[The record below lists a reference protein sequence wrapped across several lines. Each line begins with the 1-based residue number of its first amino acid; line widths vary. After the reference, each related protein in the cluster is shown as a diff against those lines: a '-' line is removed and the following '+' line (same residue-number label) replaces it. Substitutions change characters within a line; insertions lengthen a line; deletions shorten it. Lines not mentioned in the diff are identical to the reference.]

1 MKGPPAPKFHGGAER
16 WRDYGALVLFR
27 LCELYP
33 QQDCLNSLE
42 TRHGFRQVT
51 SMTSGPILH
60 LENVSKSFG
69 GVPAVTDVSLSIRKG
84 EIVGF
89 LGPNGAGKTTSLRM
103 ALGYVKPDEGEVRLF
118 GDAPGEAAF
127 GRVGFL
133 PEERGLYKK
142 QTAREAIAHMA
153 RLNGIKRAEAFKRA
167 DDLLE
172 RYGLGE
178 AKRKKNKDMSK
189 GMAQKVQ
196 LLSAIAHDP
205 EFYILDEPFSGL
217 DPVNQQVL
225 ESMVREIASRGSTI
239 LFSTHVMEHAERLCD
254 RIILM
259 SRGGKVFEGSV
270 EEALDHAP
278 RRVIIASE
286 NAGLTDIVTPFSE
299 EVTRRDDGSLDILLK
314 REAQTPDLLE
324 NCVEGGV
331 RLTRFE
337 PIRASLHEAFVALVG
352 EDVRADLE
360 ADAAADAAALE
371 EVA

>member
-1 MKGPPAPKFHGGAER
+1 MVIYVCSVRGVEKASRTGQGKVMNGP
-16 WRDYGALVLFR
+16 VLK
-27 LCELYP
+27 
-33 QQDCLNSLE
+33 
-42 TRHGFRQVT
+42 
-51 SMTSGPILH
+51 

-69 GVPAVTDVSLSIRKG
+69 GKTAVDNVSFAVEPG

-103 ALGYVKPDEGEVRLF
+103 ALGYVKPDRGSVSLF
-118 GDAPGEAAF
+118 GDAPGEPAF

-153 RLNGIKRAEAFKRA
+153 RLNGIKRNKAFMTA
-167 DDLLE
+167 DRLLD

-217 DPVNQQVL
+217 DPVNQKIL
-225 ESMVREIASRGSTI
+225 EDMVREIAQRGRTI
-239 LFSTHVMEHAERLCD
+239 IFSTHVMEHAERLCD

-259 SRGGKVFEGSV
+259 GRGQKVFDGTV
-270 EEALDHAP
+270 QAALDHAP
-278 RRVIIASE
+278 RRVIVASE
-286 NAGLTDIVTPFSE
+286 NTGLFETVRPFAE
-299 EVTRRDDGSLDILLK
+299 EIERRDDGALDLLLKTEALVPDILE
-314 REAQTPDLLE
+314 R
-324 NCVEGGV
+324 CVEAGV
-331 RLTRFE
+331 RLRRFE
-337 PIRASLHEAFVALVG
+337 PIRATLHEAFVALVG
-352 EDVRADLE
+352 DEIARDLDETLKADQQE
-360 ADAAADAAALE
+360 ALA
-371 EVA
+371 

>member
-1 MKGPPAPKFHGGAER
+1 MSAHA
-16 WRDYGALVLFR
+16 
-27 LCELYP
+27 
-33 QQDCLNSLE
+33 
-42 TRHGFRQVT
+42 
-51 SMTSGPILH
+51 PILH
-60 LENVSKSFG
+60 LESVSKSFG
-69 GVPAVTDVSLSIRKG
+69 GVPAVTDVTLDVRPG

-103 ALGYVKPDEGEVRLF
+103 ALGYVKPDEGSVTLF
-118 GDAPGEAAF
+118 GGQPGEAAF

-142 QTAREAIAHMA
+142 QTARESIAHMA
-153 RLNGIKRAEAFKRA
+153 RLNGIKRRDAFIRA
-167 DDLLE
+167 DELLD

-254 RIILM
+254 RILLM
-259 SRGGKVFEGSV
+259 SRGRKVFDGTV
-270 EEALDHAP
+270 QAALDHAP
-278 RRVIIASE
+278 RRVILASE
-286 NAGLTDIVTPFSE
+286 NTGLAEAVRPFAE
-299 EVTRRDDGSLDILLK
+299 DLERRDDGALDLLLK
-314 REAQTPDLLE
+314 PSAQTPDLLE
-324 NCVEGGV
+324 KCVEKGV

-337 PIRASLHEAFVALVG
+337 PIRATLHEAFVALVG

-360 ADAAADAAALE
+360 ADAEAE
-371 EVA
+371 TEQGTVI